1 MSYELTTTLKVLTNL
16 IKLRLNLQVAEIASS
31 NVVKMVFDD
40 DKIISN
46 SIYREVYKHLLGLSF
61 TAPMGYNASTSTY
74 IYLTR
79 ASSDTLIR
87 IGRRYTDRELCIE
100 DMSSIYSLYRQLC
113 DLSSKYFADSYTGE
127 QTFILPKDDAA
138 QLIQSLQT
146 DAQYRVITDVNKFKF
161 TKNRIEIKFFIRANF
176 VKVLL

>member
-1 MSYELTTTLKVLTNL
+1 MSYKLTKTLQLLTNL
-16 IKLRLNLQVAEIASS
+16 IKLHFNLQVVEIDRS
-31 NVVKMVFDD
+31 NVVKLGFDD
-40 DKIISN
+40 DKIVSN
-46 SIYREVYKHLLGLSF
+46 LIYREVYKQLLGLSF
-61 TAPMGYNASTSTY
+61 TAPMGYNALSTY

-79 ASSDTLIR
+79 SSDTLIR
-87 IGRRYTDRELCIE
+87 ISRSYNNRELCIQ
-100 DMSSIYSLYRQLC
+100 DMSSIDSLYRQLC

-146 DAQYRVITDVNKFKF
+146 DTQYRVITDVNKFKF

>member
-1 MSYELTTTLKVLTNL
+1 MSYELTTTLIVLTNL

-46 SIYREVYKHLLGLSF
+46 SIYREVYKLLLALSF

-79 ASSDTLIR
+79 ILDDILIR
-87 IGRRYTDRELCIE
+87 IRRRTDRDLYIE

>member
-1 MSYELTTTLKVLTNL
+1 
-16 IKLRLNLQVAEIASS
+16 
-31 NVVKMVFDD
+31 
-40 DKIISN
+40 
-46 SIYREVYKHLLGLSF
+46 
-61 TAPMGYNASTSTY
+61 MGYNASTSTY

-79 ASSDTLIR
+79 ILDDILIR
-87 IGRRYTDRELCIE
+87 IRRRTDRDLYIE

-113 DLSSKYFADSYTGE
+113 DLSSKYFADSYTGK
-127 QTFILPKDDAA
+127 QTFILPKDAAA

-146 DAQYRVITDVNKFKF
+146 DTQYRVIIDENKFQF